1 LLLDRDSLMTLAPTE
16 LTKAERELQR
26 EIREFL
32 DVRLPPGSYEPSL
45 GMPGISDP
53 AFSRDLGAR
62 GFLGMAISKKYGGG
76 GRTAVERLIVV
87 EALLARGAPV
97 GYHWFADRQT
107 GPSIERYG
115 SEAQKQWYLPAI
127 ARGEL
132 SFAIGMSEPDA
143 GSDLAS
149 LRGKAQD
156 VDGGWVING
165 TKIWTSGAA
174 EATHILGLFR
184 TSENRHAGL
193 TQFVIDC
200 NTPGVAISPI
210 PFIDGSRD
218 FCEVAF
224 RDVFIGDNH
233 RLGPV
238 GDGWK
243 QNTGELVLER
253 GGVDRW
259 MSMFPILEGWAPTA
273 TTLGESALAD
283 LGLLTARL
291 WGLRRMSLALA
302 RLVDAGQSP
311 TGEAAMVKEM
321 ATRFEQDCVEMVC
334 RHRGNAPDLI
344 SEDQW
349 ESLLARAIL
358 VSPSWSIRGGTSE
371 ILRTIIA
378 KGLGS

>member
-1 LLLDRDSLMTLAPTE
+1 MTLTPTE
-16 LTKAERELQR
+16 LTKAERELQQ
-26 EIREFL
+26 EIGEFL
-32 DVRLPPGSYEPSL
+32 DVRLPHGSYEPSL

-53 AFSRDLGAR
+53 EFSRDLGAR
-62 GFLGMAISKKYGGG
+62 GFLGMAISKQYGGG
-76 GRTAVERLIVV
+76 GRTAVERLVVV

-97 GYHWFADRQT
+97 GYHWFADRQS

-115 SEAQKQWYLPAI
+115 SESQKQRYLPAI

-149 LRGKAQD
+149 LRAKAEA

-165 TKIWTSGAA
+165 TKLWTSGAA
-174 EATHILGLFR
+174 VATHIVCLLR
-184 TSENRHAGL
+184 TSEDKHAGL
-193 TQFVIDC
+193 TQFIIDC
-200 NTPGVAISPI
+200 DTPGVTISPI

-224 RDVFIGDNH
+224 LDVFVADEH
-233 RLGPV
+233 RLGRI

-273 TTLGESALAD
+273 AILGDLALAD

-291 WGLRRMSLALA
+291 CGLRGMSLAVA
-302 RLVDAGQSP
+302 RLVDTGESP
-311 TGEAAMVKEM
+311 TGEAAMLKEM

-334 RHRGNAPDLI
+334 RHLGRAPDLV
-344 SEDQW
+344 SDEPL
-349 ESLLARAIL
+349 EALLARAIL
-358 VSPSWSIRGGTSE
+358 VSPSWSIRGGTNE

-378 KGLGS
+378 KGLGY

>member
-1 LLLDRDSLMTLAPTE
+1 MTLAPTE
-16 LTKAERELQR
+16 LTSAERELQQD
-26 EIREFL
+26 IREFL
-32 DVRLPPGSYEPSL
+32 DVRLPPGSYQLSL
-45 GMPGISDP
+45 GMPGIFDP

-62 GFLGMAISKKYGGG
+62 GFLGMAISKTYGGG

-97 GYHWFADRQT
+97 GYHWFADRQS
-107 GPSIERYG
+107 GPTIERYG
-115 SEAQKQWYLPAI
+115 SEAQKQQYLPAI
-127 ARGEL
+127 VRGEL

-149 LRGKAQD
+149 LRAKAVA

-165 TKIWTSGAA
+165 TKIWTTGAA

-184 TSENRHAGL
+184 TSESKHAGL
-193 TQFVIDC
+193 TQFIIDC
-200 NTPGVAISPI
+200 KTPGMAISPI
-210 PFIDGSRD
+210 AFIDGSRE

-224 RDVFIGDNH
+224 SDVFVADDH

-273 TTLGESALAD
+273 AALGDAALAD

-291 WGLRRMSLALA
+291 WGLRRLSLSLA
-302 RLVDAGQSP
+302 RLVDAGESP
-311 TGEAAMVKEM
+311 STEAAMVKEM
-321 ATRFEQDCVEMVC
+321 ATRFEQECVEMVC
-334 RHRGNAPDLI
+334 RHLDHAPDLM
-344 SEDQW
+344 SEDRW

-358 VSPSWSIRGGTSE
+358 VSPSWSIRGGTNE
-371 ILRTIIA
+371 ILRTISA